1 MYACTNE
8 YLKGTA
14 VRPPLVAS
22 HASADGC
29 AERRRRETIR
39 CASCAGGVM
48 YDRVDGC
55 VACRRQ
61 VGVVCCIGR
70 SCNGPK
76 AFHQGTFDPRADV
89 QPIEYYRVRTR
100 AGPHRWRCSVRDQTL
115 TPLSPPRAG
124 GCRLHVVGCT
134 LYVAHWAL
142 LHAGGGGGS
151 LCSRL
156 YRRGLARLS
165 PARPPARPPAST
177 HGVWVHRVRRPCDR
191 QVLDVQHTTAH
202 VHRKACSLQRATRS
216 RRHTCKTYQTTE
228 NMQHATRSTQH
239 ATCAER
245 TVR

>member
-1 MYACTNE
+1 
-8 YLKGTA
+8 

-29 AERRRRETIR
+29 AERRRRETVR
-39 CASCAGGVM
+39 CASCAGARRVL
-48 YDRVDGC
+48 YDRWTVVLHAATGGRC
-55 VACRRQ
+55 VL
-61 VGVVCCIGR
+61 
-70 SCNGPK
+70 
-76 AFHQGTFDPRADV
+76 HRAAAALL
-89 QPIEYYRVRTR
+89 ESE
-100 AGPHRWRCSVRDQTL
+100 PHCWRCSVRDQTH
-115 TPLSPPRAG
+115 TPQSKCAACDSPSGPPWAG

-134 LYVAHWAL
+134 LSAARCMLHIVGCCTRAVGAAACAHVPE
-142 LHAGGGGGS
+142 GT
-151 LCSRL
+151 RKIN
-156 YRRGLARLS
+156 AR
-165 PARPPARPPAST
+165 ARPPAST